1 MPAVHAP
8 EAAIQKNAVNSK
20 LKKWAVARDF
30 ITCGSLFLESTHTD
44 LLTGRALCGN
54 IELAPYEALVLKKI
68 K

>member
-30 ITCGSLFLESTHTD
+30 ITCGSLFFMKDVGECRIIKGYYLIA
-44 LLTGRALCGN
+44 GREKNA
-54 IELAPYEALVLKKI
+54 
-68 K
+68 